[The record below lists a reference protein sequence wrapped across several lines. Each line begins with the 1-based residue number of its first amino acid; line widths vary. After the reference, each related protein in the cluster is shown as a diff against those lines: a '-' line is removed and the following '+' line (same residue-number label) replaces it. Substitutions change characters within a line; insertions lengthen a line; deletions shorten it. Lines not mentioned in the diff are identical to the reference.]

1 MKTVL
6 FNNWHGM
13 RYLRLGIAL
22 FLFYQAYETHE
33 WFFIAFG
40 AFFLLQALLNI
51 GCGTNSCGVNYT
63 KNK

>member
-1 MKTVL
+1 MKNVILT
-6 FNNWHGM
+6 NWHAM

-22 FLFYQAYETHE
+22 FLFYNAYETHE
-33 WFFIAFG
+33 WFFVLFG

-51 GCGTNSCGVNYT
+51 GCGANSCGVNYT